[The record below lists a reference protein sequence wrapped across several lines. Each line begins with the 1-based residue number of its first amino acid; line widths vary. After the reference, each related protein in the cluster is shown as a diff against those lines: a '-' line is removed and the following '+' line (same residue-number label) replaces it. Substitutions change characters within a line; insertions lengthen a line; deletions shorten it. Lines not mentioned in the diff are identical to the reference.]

1 MHKKQNHQ
9 NKKRVIVVS
18 FKHQIEIMKKI
29 IILQILGM
37 FSLLL
42 VACGSQETTSQTNN
56 ISEVEST
63 EAAPQTVTTDTAQIT
78 GEFSFKIIE
87 GEFSPM
93 TTVSVL
99 SNGQEYLVDEIVGGA
114 TLIEKSEFE
123 TMGIPSTAIS
133 ACGAWWAGGG
143 DYFYLTQSNNQLIV
157 YAGWLDEMEEQ
168 DNGYHWEEVN
178 RFP

>member
-9 NKKRVIVVS
+9 NKKRLKVVS

-29 IILQILGM
+29 IILQILGA

-42 VACGSQETTSQTNN
+42 VSCGSQETTSQTNN
-56 ISEVEST
+56 ITEVEST
-63 EAAPQTVTTDTAQIT
+63 EAAPQTATTDTAQIT
-78 GEFSFKIIE
+78 GEFSFKIVE
-87 GEFSPM
+87 GEFSPI

-114 TLIEKSEFE
+114 MIIDKGEYES
-123 TMGIPSTAIS
+123 MGIPSTALS

-168 DNGYHWEEVN
+168 DNGYHWEEVK

>member
-1 MHKKQNHQ
+1 MKNITNFIIALYIGIQL
-9 NKKRVIVVS
+9 VS
-18 FKHQIEIMKKI
+18 C
-29 IILQILGM
+29 
-37 FSLLL
+37 STTTPT
-42 VACGSQETTSQTNN
+42 ETTDQ
-56 ISEVEST
+56 
-63 EAAPQTVTTDTAQIT
+63 AAPAEIPTAAADTTVMSDTAQIT
-78 GEFSFKIIE
+78 GEFSFKIVE

-99 SNGQEYLVDEIVGGA
+99 SNGEEYLVDEIVGGA
-114 TLIEKSEFE
+114 MIIDKGEYES
-123 TMGIPSTAIS
+123 MGIPSTAIS

>member
-1 MHKKQNHQ
+1 MKNSTISIIALYLGIQL
-9 NKKRVIVVS
+9 VS
-18 FKHQIEIMKKI
+18 C
-29 IILQILGM
+29 
-37 FSLLL
+37 STTTPT
-42 VACGSQETTSQTNN
+42 ETTDQ
-56 ISEVEST
+56 
-63 EAAPQTVTTDTAQIT
+63 AAPAVIPTAADTTIISDTAQIT
-78 GEFSFKIIE
+78 GEFSFKIVE

-114 TLIEKSEFE
+114 MIIDKAEYES
-123 TMGIPSTAIS
+123 MGIPSTALS

-143 DYFYLTQSNNQLIV
+143 DYFYLIQSNNQLIV

>member
-1 MHKKQNHQ
+1 MKNSTNSIIALYIGIQL
-9 NKKRVIVVS
+9 VS
-18 FKHQIEIMKKI
+18 C
-29 IILQILGM
+29 
-37 FSLLL
+37 STTTT
-42 VACGSQETTSQTNN
+42 ETTDQAAPAV
-56 ISEVEST
+56 IPT
-63 EAAPQTVTTDTAQIT
+63 EAATITDTAQIT
-78 GEFSFKIIE
+78 GEFRFKIVE

-93 TTVSVL
+93 TTVSVI

-123 TMGIPSTAIS
+123 SMGIPSTAIS

-168 DNGYHWEEVN
+168 DNGYHWEERM